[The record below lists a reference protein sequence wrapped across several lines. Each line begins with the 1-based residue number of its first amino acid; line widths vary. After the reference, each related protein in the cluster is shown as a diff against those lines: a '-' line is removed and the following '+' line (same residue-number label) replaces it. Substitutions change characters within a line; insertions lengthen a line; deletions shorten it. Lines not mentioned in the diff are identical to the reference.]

1 MAREKQ
7 IRRYTYCYYAYFIVS
22 LALFLSFLVVLISFY
37 FTDRYGQYTIP
48 DLCMPVFL
56 LGMAGY
62 FRMNALHYQQLV
74 LRLTLPARTPVSTKG
89 KRKEPRYER

>member
-1 MAREKQ
+1 MERHQ
-7 IRRYTYCYYAYFIVS
+7 RIRRYTYCYYVYFVAS
-22 LALFLSFLVVLISFY
+22 LALSLSFLVVVIAFY

-62 FRMNALHYQQLV
+62 LRMNALHYQQLV
-74 LRLTLPARTPVSTKG
+74 LRLTLPARTPVSPKDR
-89 KRKEPRYER
+89 RKERRYEG